1 MRVQHHGT
9 PACDSWRLIE
19 FLTRI
24 KARSNLGMGRKIK
37 HNARVL
43 LQSHFYGFVDI
54 YSGFTDVTLKGRV
67 SKLKQRVVEEVI
79 Q

>member
-9 PACDSWRLIE
+9 PACDSWRLIG
-19 FLTRI
+19 FLGRI

-37 HNARVL
+37 HNSRVL
-43 LQSHFYGFVDI
+43 LQSHFYGFADI
-54 YSGFTDVTLKGRV
+54 YSGFTAVTLKGRI